1 MFVRTLIAVTLGL
14 GLLQAPATALSQ
26 EKKDPPK
33 AEAGKPAAG
42 PEVKK
47 PAGAAETKPA
57 GGPQGEMSPEMQAAM
72 QAMMPGPAHQR
83 LAKLAGEWTSK
94 SKLAIHGAP
103 REETEGT
110 AKITV
115 VMDGRFI
122 HQEDSGTTMGMPFT
136 SAKLMG
142 YNNGSKKYEAVW
154 TYTLGTNM
162 MNMTGTSAYEGKTI
176 KFSSSFDNEV
186 GVKETFNITYKIADD
201 DHFAIVLDGGKM
213 PDGSPGPTM
222 ETTYTRKK

>member
-1 MFVRTLIAVTLGL
+1 MLMRTMIALTLGI
-14 GLLQAPATALSQ
+14 GLLQASTIAFSQ
-26 EKKDPPK
+26 EKKEPPK
-33 AEAGKPAAG
+33 AEAGKPSAG
-42 PEVKK
+42 
-47 PAGAAETKPA
+47 AETKPA

-72 QAMMPGPAHQR
+72 QAMMPGPAHQK
-83 LAKLAGEWTSK
+83 LAKLAGDWTTK
-94 SKLAIHGAP
+94 TKLSGHGVP
-103 REETEGT
+103 PEETEGT

-115 VMDGRFI
+115 VMGGRFV
-122 HQEDSGTTMGMPFT
+122 HEEASGITMGMPFT

-162 MNMTGTSAYEGKTI
+162 MTMTGTSDDEGKTI
-176 KFSSSFDNEV
+176 KCNATFENEI

-201 DHFAIVLDGGKM
+201 DHFTVVFDGGKM

-222 ETTYTRKK
+222 ETSYTRKK